1 MKRIVLASLV
11 LILALAL
18 PATAFAGGLYDSR
31 VVFGGSFTLRSGEI
45 LDGDLAILGGAAVLQ
60 KGSTVEGTVAVI
72 GGNLDANGEIDG
84 DLVVVGGN
92 ATLGAN
98 AVVRGDVWKIG
109 GNVSRG
115 TARIEGDYYEGEGLD
130 IPYNFD
136 NFSFDFT
143 ETFRGF
149 PGGWVSTQARVIGYL
164 FQSFMLAALA
174 VLVVI
179 FWPNPTSRVASTVI
193 GQPLAAGGIG
203 LLTIVLAPILL
214 LLLMITICLI
224 PVSIIGIII
233 LVVAVVFGWIALG
246 LEIGK
251 RLAIALDQEYQ
262 PVVMAGLGTLI
273 LGLVV
278 NGINFI
284 PCVGWLAPFL
294 VSAVGLGGVVLSRF
308 GTQTYVISAAAVP
321 AEVEAIVEVPPP
333 DEPEEES

>member
-1 MKRIVLASLV
+1 MKRIVLATLV
-11 LILALAL
+11 LILAFAL

-31 VVFGGSFTLRSGEI
+31 VVFGGSFMLRSGET
-45 LDGDLAILGGAAVLQ
+45 LDGDLAVLGGAAVLQ

-98 AVVRGDVWKIG
+98 AVVYGDVWEIG

-115 TARIEGDYYEGEGLD
+115 TARIEGDYFEGEGLD

-136 NFSFDFT
+136 DFNFDFT
-143 ETFRGF
+143 RTFRGF
-149 PGGWVSTQARVIGYL
+149 PGSWFSIQARVIAYL

-174 VLVVI
+174 VLVLI
-179 FWPNPTSRVASTVI
+179 FWPNPTSRVASAVI
-193 GQPLAAGGIG
+193 SQPVVTGGIG
-203 LLTIVLAPILL
+203 LLTIVVGPIVL

-224 PVSIIGIII
+224 PVSIVGLIL
-233 LVVAVVFGWIALG
+233 LVVATVFGWIALG

-251 RLAIALDQEYQ
+251 RLAIALNQEYQ

-273 LGLVV
+273 LSLVV
-278 NGINFI
+278 NGIGFI
-284 PCVGWLAPFL
+284 PCVGWLAPLL
-294 VSAVGLGGVVLSRF
+294 VGAIGLGGVLLTRF
-308 GTQTYVISAAAVP
+308 GMQAYLPPTAAVP
-321 AEVEAIVEVPPP
+321 TGEEAIVEVPPP

>member
-11 LILALAL
+11 LILAFAL
-18 PATAFAGGLYDSR
+18 PTTAFAGGLYDSR
-31 VVFGGSFTLRSGEI
+31 VVFGGSFTLGSGEI
-45 LDGDLAILGGAAVLQ
+45 LHGDLAVFGGAAVLH
-60 KGSTVEGTVAVI
+60 KGSAVEGTVALI

-92 ATLGAN
+92 ATLGAS
-98 AVVRGDVWKIG
+98 AVVRGDVWEIG

-136 NFSFDFT
+136 DFNFDFT
-143 ETFRGF
+143 RTFRGF
-149 PGGWVSTQARVIGYL
+149 PGSWISLQTRVIAYL

-174 VLVVI
+174 VLVLI
-179 FWPNPTSRVASTVI
+179 FWPNPTGRVASTVI
-193 GQPLAAGGIG
+193 GQPLATGGIG
-203 LLTIVLAPILL
+203 LLTIVVAPILF

-246 LEIGK
+246 LEVGK
-251 RLAIALDQEYQ
+251 RLAIALNQEYQ
-262 PVVMAGLGTLI
+262 PVVMAGLGTLV
-273 LGLVV
+273 LSLVV

-294 VSAVGLGGVVLSRF
+294 VGAVGLGGVILSRF
-308 GTQTYVISAAAVP
+308 GTQTYMITAAAVP
-321 AEVEAIVEVPPP
+321 TEEEAIVEVPPP